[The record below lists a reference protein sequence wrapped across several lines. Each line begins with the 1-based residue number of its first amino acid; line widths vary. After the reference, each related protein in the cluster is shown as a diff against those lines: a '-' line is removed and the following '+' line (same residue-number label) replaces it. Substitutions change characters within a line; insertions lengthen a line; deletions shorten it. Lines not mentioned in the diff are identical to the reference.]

1 MISDNDY
8 QNWLSSGGLRVA
20 LVEVDTDTPRL
31 LSTVPYTTLPTDTP
45 ANKVYLPC
53 VAGGFAFSEQLSLDG
68 TPSISVGDIEI
79 HNEEGEL
86 DDWLLD
92 VWTNR
97 AVRVY
102 IGDASWSRSDFRL
115 EFSGVVESLTS
126 SSSDRLNIVIGN
138 KLDRLNTPVSEA
150 VLGGETPNKDRLLPI
165 VFGECHNTEPL
176 LTNPST
182 LEYMV
187 HNGPMER
194 VIEVR
199 DNGVPIT
206 AYTEDLLTGK
216 ITLAKSPAGAITVSV
231 QGRVPYENTVANIIK
246 VLATEYGNSSE
257 RFSEDDIDLVS
268 LNSFNT
274 AHPQPVGVNLP
285 DRANVLQVCQ
295 ELASSV
301 GAQVIMS
308 RQGKLKLAKI
318 TLPGIGT
325 PVPIYMHDYEAKSLA
340 ISSRTSVISGVKL
353 GFCKNWTV
361 QSNLDTG
368 LPAESKDLFA
378 QEWLT
383 TNVKDGVVASTY
395 RLHAEPPQVDT
406 LLLKGTDAQVEAQR
420 RLDLWKVQRTV
431 YRVEGY
437 ANLLTLE
444 LGQAVTLYGDRFG
457 LNDGKSGVVI
467 GLQRDWVAG
476 RCNVEVLV

>member
-8 QNWLSSGGLRVA
+8 QDWLSSGGLRVA
-20 LVEVDTDTPRL
+20 LVEVDTDIPRL

-53 VAGGFAFSEQLSLDG
+53 VAGGFAFSEQLSLEG
-68 TPSISVGDIEI
+68 TPSISVGDIELY
-79 HNEEGEL
+79 NEGGDL

-102 IGDASWSRSDFRL
+102 IGDASWARSDFRL
-115 EFSGVVESLTS
+115 EFSGVIESLTS
-126 SSSDRLNIVIGN
+126 SSNDRLNIVIGN
-138 KLDRLNTPVSEA
+138 KLDRLNTPVSEV
-150 VLGGETPNKDRLLPI
+150 VLGGATPNKDRLLPI
-165 VFGECHNTEPL
+165 VLGECHNTEPL

-182 LEYMV
+182 LEYMLN
-187 HNGPMER
+187 NGPMER

-206 AYTEDLLTGK
+206 AYTEDLITGK
-216 ITLAKSPAGAITVSV
+216 IILSKSPAGTVTASV
-231 QGRVPYENTVANIIK
+231 QGKTPYQNTVANIIK
-246 VLATEYGNSSE
+246 TLATEYGNTTE
-257 RFSEDDIDLVS
+257 RLADTDIDLT
-268 LNSFNT
+268 NIDSFNT
-274 AHPQPVGVNLP
+274 AHPQPVGVNLS
-285 DRANVLQVCQ
+285 DRSNVLQVCQ
-295 ELASSV
+295 ELAASV

-308 RQGKLKLAKI
+308 RQGKLKLAKV
-318 TLPGIGT
+318 TLPGVGT
-325 PVPIYMHDYEAKSLA
+325 PIPVYTHDYQAKSLS
-340 ISSRTSVISGVKL
+340 ISRRTSVISGVKL
-353 GFCKNWTV
+353 GYCKNWTV
-361 QSNLDTG
+361 QSSLDTG

-378 QEWLT
+378 QEWLSVT
-383 TNVKDGVVASTY
+383 AKDSVVASTY

-406 LLLKGTDAQVEAQR
+406 LLLKGTDAQAEAQR

-431 YRVEGY
+431 YRIEGY

-457 LNDGKSGVVI
+457 LNGGKSGVVV

>member
-20 LVEVDTDTPRL
+20 LVEVDTDISRI

-45 ANKVYLPC
+45 ANRAYLPC

-79 HNEEGEL
+79 HNEDGGL

-102 IGDASWSRSDFRL
+102 IGDVTWARSDFRL

-138 KLDRLNTPVSEA
+138 KLDRLNTPVSET
-150 VLGGETPNKDRLLPI
+150 VLGGTTPNKDRVLPT
-165 VFGECHNTEPL
+165 VLGECHNTEPL
-176 LTNPST
+176 LTNPSE

-206 AYTEDLLTGK
+206 SFTANLSTGK
-216 ITLAKSPAGAITVSV
+216 ITLSKSPAGTITTSV
-231 QGRVPYENTVANIIK
+231 QGKTPYQNTVANIIK

-257 RFSEDDIDLVS
+257 RFSDDDIDLVNVS
-268 LNSFNT
+268 SFNT

-295 ELASSV
+295 ELAASV

-308 RQGKLKLAKI
+308 RQGKLKLAKV
-318 TLPGIGT
+318 TLPGVGT
-325 PVPIYMHDYEAKSLA
+325 PTPIYMQDYEAKSLT

-353 GFCKNWTV
+353 GYCKNWTV
-361 QSNLDTG
+361 QSSLDTG

-378 QEWLT
+378 QDWLSVT
-383 TNVKDGVVASTY
+383 AKDSTVASTY

-406 LLLKGTDAQVEAQR
+406 LLLKGTDAQAEAQR

-431 YRVEGY
+431 YSVGGY

-444 LGQAVTLYGDRFG
+444 LGQAVTLYGNRFG
-457 LNDGKSGVVI
+457 LNSGKEGVVVS
-467 GLQRDWVAG
+467 LQRDWVAG
-476 RCNVEVLV
+476 RCKVEVLV

>member
-45 ANKVYLPC
+45 ANRAYLPC

-79 HNEEGEL
+79 HNEDGGL
-86 DDWLLD
+86 DTWLLD

-102 IGDASWSRSDFRL
+102 IGDVTWARSDFRL
-115 EFSGVVESLTS
+115 EFSGVVESLAS

-165 VFGECHNTEPL
+165 VLGECHNTEPL

-182 LEYMV
+182 LEYML

-206 AYTEDLLTGK
+206 SFTANLSTGK
-216 ITLAKSPAGAITVSV
+216 ITLSKSPAGTITTSV
-231 QGRVPYENTVANIIK
+231 QGKTPYQNTVANIIK
-246 VLATEYGNSSE
+246 VLTTEYGNSSE
-257 RFSEDDIDLVS
+257 RFSDDDIDLVNVS
-268 LNSFNT
+268 SFNS
-274 AHPQPVGVNLP
+274 AHPQPVGVSLP

-295 ELASSV
+295 KLAASV

-318 TLPGIGT
+318 TLPGVGT
-325 PVPIYMHDYEAKSLA
+325 PTPIYMQDYEAKSLS

-353 GFCKNWTV
+353 GYCRNWTV
-361 QSNLDTG
+361 QNNLDTG
-368 LPAESKDLFA
+368 IPAGSKDLFA
-378 QEWLT
+378 KEWLT
-383 TNVKDGVVASTY
+383 VSTKDSVVASNY

-406 LLLKGTDAQVEAQR
+406 LLLRGTDAQTEAQR

-431 YRVEGY
+431 YSVGGY

-444 LGQAVTLYGDRFG
+444 LGQPVILYGNRFG
-457 LNDGKSGVVI
+457 LNDGKEGVVV

>member
-8 QNWLSSGGLRVA
+8 QSWLSSGGLRVA
-20 LVEVDTDTPRL
+20 LVEVDTDIPRL

-45 ANKVYLPC
+45 ANRVYLPC

-79 HNEEGEL
+79 YNEEGDL

-102 IGDASWSRSDFRL
+102 IGDVAWARSDFRL

-138 KLDRLNTPVSEA
+138 KLDRLNTPVSET
-150 VLGGETPNKDRLLPI
+150 VLGGTTPNKDRVLPT
-165 VFGECHNTEPL
+165 VLGECHNTEPL
-176 LTNPST
+176 LTNPSE

-206 AYTEDLLTGK
+206 SFTANLSTGK
-216 ITLAKSPAGAITVSV
+216 ITLSKSPAGTITTSV
-231 QGRVPYENTVANIIK
+231 QGKTPYQNTVANIIK

-257 RFSEDDIDLVS
+257 RFSDDDIDLVNVS
-268 LNSFNT
+268 SFNT

-295 ELASSV
+295 ELAASV

-308 RQGKLKLAKI
+308 RQGKLKLAKV
-318 TLPGIGT
+318 TLPGVGT
-325 PVPIYMHDYEAKSLA
+325 PTPIYMQDYEAKSLT

-353 GFCKNWTV
+353 GYCKNWTV
-361 QSNLDTG
+361 QSSLDTG

-378 QEWLT
+378 QDWLSVT
-383 TNVKDGVVASTY
+383 AKDSVVASTY

-406 LLLKGTDAQVEAQR
+406 LLLKGTDAQAEAQR
-420 RLDLWKVQRTV
+420 RLGLWKVQRTV
-431 YRVEGY
+431 YSVEGY
-437 ANLLTLE
+437 TNLLTLE
-444 LGQAVTLYGDRFG
+444 LGQSVMLYGNRFG
-457 LNDGKSGVVI
+457 LNDGKEGVVV
-467 GLQRDWVAG
+467 GLQRDWVVG
-476 RCNVEVLV
+476 RCKVEVLV

>member
-20 LVEVDTDTPRL
+20 LVEVDTVIPRL

-45 ANKVYLPC
+45 ANRAYLPC

-79 HNEEGEL
+79 HNEDGGL
-86 DDWLLD
+86 DYWLLD

-102 IGDASWSRSDFRL
+102 IGDVTWARSDFRL

-138 KLDRLNTPVSEA
+138 KLDRLNTPVAET
-150 VLGGETPNKDRLLPI
+150 VLGGTTPNKDRILPT
-165 VFGECHNTEPL
+165 VLGECHNTEPL
-176 LTNPST
+176 LTNPSE
-182 LEYMV
+182 LEYMA

-206 AYTEDLLTGK
+206 SFTANLSTGK
-216 ITLAKSPAGAITVSV
+216 ITLSKSPAGTITTSV
-231 QGRVPYENTVANIIK
+231 QGKTPYQNTVANIIK

-257 RFSEDDIDLVS
+257 RFSDDDIDLVNVS
-268 LNSFNT
+268 SFNT

-295 ELASSV
+295 ELAACV

-308 RQGKLKLAKI
+308 RQGKLKLAKV
-318 TLPGIGT
+318 TLPGVGT
-325 PVPIYMHDYEAKSLA
+325 PTPIYMQDYEAKSLT

-353 GFCKNWTV
+353 GYCKNWTV
-361 QSNLDTG
+361 QSSLDTG

-378 QEWLT
+378 QDWLSVT
-383 TNVKDGVVASTY
+383 AKDSAVASTY

-406 LLLKGTDAQVEAQR
+406 LLLKGTDAQAEAQR

-431 YRVEGY
+431 YSVDGY

-444 LGQAVTLYGDRFG
+444 LGQAVTLYGNRFG
-457 LNDGKSGVVI
+457 LNSGKEGVVVS
-467 GLQRDWVAG
+467 LQRDWVAG
-476 RCNVEVLV
+476 RCKVEVLV